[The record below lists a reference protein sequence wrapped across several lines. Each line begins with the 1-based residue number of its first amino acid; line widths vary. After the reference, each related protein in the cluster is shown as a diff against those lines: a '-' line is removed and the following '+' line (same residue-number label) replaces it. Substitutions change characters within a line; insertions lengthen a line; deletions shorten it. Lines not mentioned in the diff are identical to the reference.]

1 MDFPLFPADTGI
13 PLVFI
18 VKTNNFTSEKV
29 RLTSGKLQKMPFLGI
44 QSYHLRSAK
53 IVPFLRNLDFCTPNL
68 VSDGS
73 FGFLSKG
80 DNYFWEKI
88 PKTDHSSNVRIIFS
102 CLVLGKSSKI
112 ALFHTVFWIARYC
125 ADLGPF
131 FTQNRK
137 VRSKMNQKKCGPHMV
152 NDIFFSLW
160 EYWSWVSARAQTMH
174 PLGEKTI
181 IAPRCFKKV

>member
-1 MDFPLFPADTGI
+1 MCVGAHLSR
-13 PLVFI
+13 
-18 VKTNNFTSEKV
+18 FTPKLKKSSENRYFSKIKGQM
-29 RLTSGKLQKMPFLGI
+29 SSKL
-44 QSYHLRSAK
+44 
-53 IVPFLRNLDFCTPNL
+53 PFLRNLDFYTPNL

-88 PKTDHSSNVRIIFS
+88 PKTDHSSNIRIIFT
-102 CLVLGKSSKI
+102 CLVLDKSSKI

-152 NDIFFSLW
+152 NDTFFSLW
-160 EYWSWVSARAQTMH
+160 EYWSWVSARAQTMP

-181 IAPRCFKKV
+181 IAPRCSKKV

>member
-1 MDFPLFPADTGI
+1 MKDNFGIIFLCLLLIFFSLITIIDADLHHNWRKT
-13 PLVFI
+13 
-18 VKTNNFTSEKV
+18 VKNRYFSKIKGQI
-29 RLTSGKLQKMPFLGI
+29 SSKL
-44 QSYHLRSAK
+44 
-53 IVPFLRNLDFCTPNL
+53 PFLRNLDFCTPNL

-80 DNYFWEKI
+80 DYYFWEKI

-112 ALFHTVFWIARYC
+112 ALFHTVFWIPRYS

-131 FTQNRK
+131 LTQNPI
-137 VRSKMNQKKCGPHMV
+137 VRSKMDQKKCGPHMA
-152 NDIFFSLW
+152 NDTFFSLW
-160 EYWSWVSARAQTMH
+160 EYWSWVSARAQTMP

-181 IAPRCFKKV
+181 IAPRSSKKA

>member
-1 MDFPLFPADTGI
+1 MDYTLLHADTGI
-13 PLVFI
+13 LLLLT

-88 PKTDHSSNVRIIFS
+88 PKTDHSSNIRIIFS

-112 ALFHTVFWIARYC
+112 ALFNTFVWISRYF
-125 ADLGPF
+125 ADIGPF
-131 FTQNRK
+131 LTENRK
-137 VRSKMNQKKCGPHMV
+137 VR
-152 NDIFFSLW
+152 
-160 EYWSWVSARAQTMH
+160 
-174 PLGEKTI
+174 
-181 IAPRCFKKV
+181 